1 MPTPHRARECVRSVK
16 SSLEISKIIAQS
28 VGCSQIAREAVLSDF
43 AIALQHSGQYEMI
56 IVIKVVD
63 SMSVEV

>member
-1 MPTPHRARECVRSVK
+1 VK

-28 VGCSQIAREAVLSDF
+28 VGCSQIAKEAVLSDF